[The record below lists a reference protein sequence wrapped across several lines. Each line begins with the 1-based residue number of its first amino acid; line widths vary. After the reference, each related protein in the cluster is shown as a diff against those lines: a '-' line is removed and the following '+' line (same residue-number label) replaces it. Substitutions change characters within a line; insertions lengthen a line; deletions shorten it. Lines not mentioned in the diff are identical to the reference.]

1 MRPASVVTGLLLLLS
16 VPSVSL
22 AGVPSAANS
31 FVPQLVGCP
40 AGDLSFS
47 VLVRDAAFNPV
58 PGSVVTLSFTSC
70 PSFIHCSGSF
80 SGYFWNSAA
89 RTASAVTDSIGQAH
103 FAIHQGGIC
112 SVVSVTADG
121 VPLAS
126 RAFASTDQNAD
137 LQVDFTDEGIVLGK
151 LGTTDRTADFDGNGV
166 VDTVDV
172 VTVAS
177 HIGHDCSGTPPP
189 AVVANAGP
197 DITACSIA
205 GGTAVQ
211 LNGTASQ
218 GTSLVFTWS
227 APGITFDDPHSA
239 TPTGIFPSGSTAVL
253 LEVVG
258 DQGSSQDEV
267 FVTVRGSSGPSLDVS
282 LTPSLLWPPN
292 NRLVP
297 IHATV
302 SAFDSCGVDTV
313 TLFSI
318 TVIDGDS
325 TLAPPGDDVQ
335 GAALGTADFEF
346 SLRAERTQGAKRT
359 YVVCYQARNPGGQ
372 ATEVCREVVVAR
384 DQPGQAQFLT
394 SPSGRRLTLYG
405 SAEHDAAS
413 VNGSSILLRSG
424 DEDLFLFSGEPP
436 SLVDVNGDSF
446 MDAVFTMTPTG
457 SAFGDGQTLWA
468 RWNASSGDHL
478 AQVETTPLGIGP
490 EEIAF
495 GVRVSPNP
503 VSVRASLVYSI
514 PAQGH
519 VRLRIFDV
527 SGRAVATLVDGVVE
541 AGRHTATF
549 EGGRQGSASLY
560 FYTLEAHGR
569 RASGK
574 FVMVK

>member
-1 MRPASVVTGLLLLLS
+1 MRPAVVVAGLFLLL
-16 VPSVSL
+16 VPSLSMG
-22 AGVPSAANS
+22 GVPSPTAS
-31 FVPQLVGCP
+31 FVPNLVGCP
-40 AGDLSFS
+40 AGDLEFA
-47 VLVRDAAFNPV
+47 VTVRDIGFNPV
-58 PGSVVTLSFTSC
+58 VGSTVVLSFASC
-70 PSFIHCSGSF
+70 PTFNYCPGTF
-80 SGYFWNSAA
+80 PGYVADSTSRIVAA
-89 RTASAVTDSIGQAH
+89 ITDSVGQAH
-103 FAIHQGGIC
+103 FAIHQGGLC
-112 SVVSVTADG
+112 TNVSVMADG
-121 VPLAS
+121 LLLAN
-126 RAFASTDQNAD
+126 RAFASTSQIGD
-137 LQVDFTDEGIVLGK
+137 LTVDLGDVGAVRSK
-151 LGTTDRTADFDGNGV
+151 LGTHDPTADFDGNGIV
-166 VDTVDV
+166 DTADVDTVF
-172 VTVAS
+172 
-177 HIGHDCSGTPPP
+177 HHLGHNCESVPPTL
-189 AVVANAGP
+189 VANAGS
-197 DITACSIA
+197 DITVCSIA
-205 GGTAVQ
+205 GGTPVQ

-218 GTSLVFTWS
+218 GVLAFRWS
-227 APGITFDDPHSA
+227 APGVTFDNPYSA
-239 TPTGIFPSGSTAVL
+239 TPTGIFPLGSTAVR
-253 LEVVG
+253 LEVFG
-258 DQGSSQDEV
+258 DQGSSSGDEV
-267 FVTVRGSSGPSLDVS
+267 LVTVRGASGPSLDVS

-313 TLFSI
+313 TLASI
-318 TVIDGDS
+318 AVMEGN
-325 TLAPPGDDVQ
+325 TLVEPGDDVQ
-335 GAALGTADFEF
+335 GATLGTPDFDFE
-346 SLRAERTQGAKRT
+346 LRAERTQGQKRT
-359 YVVCYQARNPGGQ
+359 YLITYDVRSTSGLYAQTTRS
-372 ATEVCREVVVAR
+372 VVVANDR
-384 DQPGQAQFLT
+384 PGQAQLLT
-394 SPSGRRLTLYG
+394 SPSGRKLALYG

-413 VNGSSILLRSG
+413 VNGSSIIVRAG
-424 DEDLFLFSGEPP
+424 DDDLFLSSGEPP
-436 SLVDVNGDSF
+436 SLADMNGDSF